1 MYGNINTMK
10 LSEMNPASLQ
20 KIFQMQCE
28 ICKSLGHPIRLQI
41 VDLLNEGET
50 SAAELLEILD
60 TSKGNLSKHMSL
72 LIHSGIVEFR
82 RQGRQIFY
90 SLTDPEIHKA
100 CAIMR
105 SILYR
110 RLKQGGKLA
119 LAIQSAKAKQ

>member
-1 MYGNINTMK
+1 MK
-10 LSEMNPASLQ
+10 LSAKDRAAHQ
-20 KIFQMQCE
+20 KIFEMQCE

-41 VDLLNEGET
+41 VDRLNKGE
-50 SAAELLEILD
+50 AAASDLIASLEIP
-60 TSKGNLSKHMSL
+60 KGSLSKHMSL
-72 LIHSGIVEFR
+72 LIGGGIVESR
-82 RQGRQIFY
+82 REGRRIFY

-119 LAIQSAKAKQ
+119 SAIKPAKAE